1 MTRQDFDKLSYEVL
15 PPKTTHKKCLSA
27 LKVFFEKE
35 NHPYSSYPASSASG
49 GVMAAGS
56 FRKMPRG
63 NPLAT
68 WQHAEGK
75 AHVPCPAQVSS
86 HGHSF
91 SHWFGSLPVLL
102 WLKVFFFNTY
112 V

>member
-15 PPKTTHKKCLSA
+15 PPKTTHKKCLPA

-49 GVMAAGS
+49 WVTAAGS

-63 NPLAT
+63 NLWPR
-68 WQHAEGK
+68 
-75 AHVPCPAQVSS
+75 
-86 HGHSF
+86 
-91 SHWFGSLPVLL
+91 GSMLRARHTCPVLHKSPATGTPFPTGL
-102 WLKVFFFNTY
+102 ALY
-112 V
+112 QCYCG